1 MKTDDPSVPIIYQ
14 DHHLLIVNKP
24 AGMVIHPTYKH
35 ARDTMWDMLL
45 AYLEQ
50 QGGDDW
56 QPPELPDEPEWAGAP
71 ADIQVM
77 LRERRRQRLWK
88 EEGLLPRP
96 SLLHRIDKDTSGVVA
111 LARSERSRRHIIHQF
126 HDHTIVKRYI
136 AVVQKKTYDWSYP
149 RAPLNVKKLA
159 GGNETALPNSAIA
172 LLAGEEVLL
181 EGPIQRDP
189 DDRRRSIV
197 GPDGQAA
204 ATTLRVLSHTEQGE
218 FMLLEARPITGRTH
232 QIRAHLA
239 ALGFTLVGDQVYAP
253 PAEPGA
259 PAAMLPRQFLHARS
273 LTLRRYPDNVLCT
286 FVAPLA
292 GDLVFWLSS
301 YFPGALEVIHADS
314 SLSA

>member
-1 MKTDDPSVPIIYQ
+1 MISNNPPVPIIYQ

-24 AGMVIHPTYKH
+24 AGLVIHPTYKH
-35 ARDTMWDMLL
+35 TRDTMWDMLL

-56 QPPELPDEPEWAGAP
+56 QPPEMLDDLEWAGAP
-71 ADIQVM
+71 AAIQVM

-111 LARSERSRRHIIHQF
+111 LARSERSRRHIIRQF

-136 AVVQKKTYDWSYP
+136 AVVQKKAYDWSYP
-149 RAPLNVKKLA
+149 RVPLSVKKLT
-159 GGNETALPNSAIA
+159 GGNKIVLSNSVVA
-172 LLAGEEVLL
+172 LLPGDEVLI

-204 ATTLRVLSHTEQGE
+204 ATVLRVLSLTEDGE
-218 FMLLEARPITGRTH
+218 FTFLEARPITGRTH

-239 ALGFTLVGDQVYAP
+239 ALGYTLVGDQNYAP
-253 PAEPGA
+253 PAGPGA
-259 PAAMLPRQFLHARS
+259 PAAKLPRQFLHAHS

-292 GDLVFWLSS
+292 ADLVFWLSS
-301 YFPGALEVIHADS
+301 YFPNALEVMHADS
-314 SLSA
+314 LSA